1 MAGLTWMS
9 RRSDMEG
16 VKIESN
22 FYTMSNGSVVVGP
35 VVAVGDS
42 FSRIIWSRRRCCLCW
57 CSSQALKTIS
67 PHSPIISTV
76 IPRRM

>member
-1 MAGLTWMS
+1 MAGLAWMF
-9 RRSDMEG
+9 RQSDMTG
-16 VKIESN
+16 GIIGSN

-35 VVAVGDS
+35 VIAVGDS

-67 PHSPIISTV
+67 PHSKLISTV

>member
-16 VKIESN
+16 VKIETN
-22 FYTMSNGSVVVGP
+22 FYTMSNEAVVVVG
-35 VVAVGDS
+35 DR
-42 FSRIIWSRRRCCLCW
+42 FSRLIWSRRRCCFCR

-67 PHSPIISTV
+67 PHSKLISTAT
-76 IPRRM
+76 PRRM